1 MPGGEKVRAM
11 TLILAR
17 TSNHPFNV
25 LHVYLPL
32 SSSPSMTITYFC
44 HGGGGGGG
52 GSSSVDLP
60 RLNVIM
66 TLIFKK

>member
-25 LHVYLPL
+25 LNVYLPL
-32 SSSPSMTITYFC
+32 SSNPSMTITYFC
-44 HGGGGGGG
+44 HGGGGGF
-52 GSSSVDLP
+52 SSFDLP